1 MKKITLLLLLLCSW
15 AVNALAQSEAL
26 SFTAKGGEV
35 TLYLTRSGEPDD
47 VVLETSPNGIYWNA
61 PITCNE
67 SELYNGKIFV
77 GFISEGATLYVRRY
91 GSDVATQFNS
101 SNGRWTFSMEGKAS
115 LAVGGNVMSLLDA
128 SCSST
133 SFGNYAFRNLF
144 EGLTYLQDASDLKL
158 PTGTLSENAFEGM
171 FKNCT
176 NLFDAPA
183 LPSKN
188 LVPFCYKEMFSGCTT
203 LITAPELPATT
214 LASNCYNSMFQGCDH
229 LQNAPVISATTL
241 AFRCCIS
248 MFKDCTSL
256 TTAPALPAT
265 TAQSQCYYSM
275 FEGCTSLTSVPEFG
289 LTTLASGSCNSM
301 FKDCT
306 SLTSAPELKSRVVP
320 SFAYKSMFEGCTALQ
335 SLSMWAEEFEDEYS
349 FLYFLKGTTEDIAL
363 NCRQQMIN
371 ILGSRAKVAAYLSM
385 VADESSITSLY
396 TDEERDKLLNTN
408 FFAIYA
414 AESGYASAPIV
425 LYDTETFIVKIV
437 ENDKSFFQIS
447 LDKLTWEEWPYEKF
461 SMPVDTYCPIQL
473 LTGMTLYI
481 RRNGETWTE
490 PLGISIVCN
499 CGRKDKSNTPLRL
512 EVQGDVMSLL
522 DAECRHVPLA
532 DYAFRYLFGLPCTN
546 TMGYGQN
553 FQDFSRLILPSEGLT
568 KGCFK
573 EMFKTCNLLEGKK
586 YLPKFNAMELAPNCY
601 EGMFE
606 NCYELNE
613 MPELPATKLVPY
625 CYAGMFKA
633 CTNLHTIPNFPDI
646 TLAEGCYKGMFEN
659 CSSLATAPELQATQ
673 LATSCYEGMFKG
685 CRSLVKVPPLRTENV
700 VEGAYKNM
708 FSGCSSLYG
717 LTLYATNKV
726 DNSLTDAL
734 SGIKNDFQL
743 RCQQALIDEYGGM
756 DNLRTELGL
765 TGAVDITATTPARDA
780 QLLNT
785 DYFSMTANGSA
796 AKVTIAQSV
805 NKPTGLKISSDKLV
819 WQRLTTPNN
828 EGKYMFDVPWG
839 ETVYICRDGEAVDN
853 MGGDRFTSTG
863 GFLELKGNIMSL
875 LDSECQSTTLGTEAF
890 KGLFKGC
897 QVQLANELKLPAMQL
912 STGCYAEMF
921 KGCKNLLKAPELP
934 ATELAEQCYSD
945 MFSGCLDLH
954 VIPALP
960 AETTA
965 PACYANMF
973 KGCTSIKEAP
983 ALPATELSGYCYYN
997 MFNGCSNLEKAPM
1010 LPSKQTASNC
1020 YADMFSYC
1028 NKLKT
1033 LTVGLEDYE
1042 SYSSD
1047 VRSLT
1052 GTYSPFTLNV
1062 TPALLSKKSISE
1074 IRRDFGLTDADN
1086 VVGSAKGDLN
1096 NDGKV
1101 DIVDIALLTD
1111 ILINNKQSAKS
1122 EADIN
1127 GDNKVDIEDVKE
1139 LENIVLG
1146 NK

>member
-15 AVNALAQSEAL
+15 AVNASAQSEAL

-101 SNGRWTFSMEGKAS
+101 IMGRWTFSMEGKAS

-144 EGLTYLQDASDLKL
+144 EGMTYLQDASELKL

-176 NLFDAPA
+176 NLIDAPA

-188 LVPFCYKEMFSGCTT
+188 LAPFCYKEMFSGCTT

-214 LASNCYNSMFQGCDH
+214 LASNCYDSMFQGCDH

-265 TAQSQCYYSM
+265 TAERQCYYSM
-275 FEGCTSLTSVPEFG
+275 FEGCTSLTSVPLFG
-289 LTTLASGSCNSM
+289 LTTLAQSCCNSM

-306 SLTSAPELKSRVVP
+306 SLSSAPELKVREVP
-320 SFAYKSMFEGCTALQ
+320 SFAYQYMFQNCSSLKSLT
-335 SLSMWAEEFEDEYS
+335 MWAEEFEDEYS
-349 FLYFLKGTTEDIAL
+349 YKNILNGTSEDFTL
-363 NCRQQMIN
+363 NCRQHLVNLLDSRENVRTQ
-371 ILGSRAKVAAYLSM
+371 LGM
-385 VADESSITSLY
+385 VRETSSVISLY
-396 TDEERDKLLNTN
+396 TTEEREKLLNTN
-408 FFAIYA
+408 FFGIRALGGNLSKLYC
-414 AESGYASAPIV
+414 GYFELS
-425 LYDTETFIVKIV
+425 LYD
-437 ENDKSFFQIS
+437 NKSPLQYSF
-447 LDKLTWEEWPYEKF
+447 DKLNWEEWPRDYTFISFK
-461 SMPVDTYCPIQL
+461 PISGFINVL
-473 LTGMTLYI
+473 PEGKEIYV
-481 RRNGETWTE
+481 RRNGETTKN
-490 PLGISIVCN
+490 LTGINFSF
-499 CGRKDKSNTPLRL
+499 GGPGA
-512 EVQGDVMSLL
+512 EYFGDIMSLL
-522 DAECRHVPLA
+522 DAECRHVVLSEPNA
-532 DYAFRYLFGLPCTN
+532 DGSIPTNTFSYLFRDN
-546 TMGYGQN
+546 TGY
-553 FQDFSRLILPSEGLT
+553 FDFSELILPTTDLSD
-568 KGCFK
+568 GCFSGMFRNLK
-573 EMFKTCNLLEGKK
+573 ELTINTIPKLNATNLPSK
-586 YLPKFNAMELAPNCY
+586 CY

-606 NCYELNE
+606 GCVSLVE
-613 MPELPATKLVPY
+613 MPELPATQLGND
-625 CYAGMFKA
+625 CYKDMFKG
-633 CTNLHTIPNFPDI
+633 CTNLRLVPDFPDI
-646 TLAEGCYKGMFEN
+646 PLAEGCYKGMFKN
-659 CSSLATAPELQATQ
+659 CYNLTTAPELPSTL
-673 LATSCYEGMFKG
+673 LAASCYEGMFKG
-685 CRSLVKVPPLRTENV
+685 CSNLVKAPTLRAENV
-700 VEGAYKNM
+700 VEGAYKDM

-717 LTLYATNKV
+717 ITLYATNKV

-756 DNLRTELGL
+756 NNLRTELGL

-863 GFLELKGNIMSL
+863 GFLEVKGNIMSL

-921 KGCKNLLKAPELP
+921 KGCKNLLKAPALP

-945 MFSGCLDLH
+945 MFSGCSALN
-954 VIPALP
+954 VIPTLP

-997 MFNGCSNLEKAPM
+997 MFYGCSNLEKAPM

-1042 SYSSD
+1042 PYSSD

-1074 IRRDFGLTDADN
+1074 IRSDFGLTDADN